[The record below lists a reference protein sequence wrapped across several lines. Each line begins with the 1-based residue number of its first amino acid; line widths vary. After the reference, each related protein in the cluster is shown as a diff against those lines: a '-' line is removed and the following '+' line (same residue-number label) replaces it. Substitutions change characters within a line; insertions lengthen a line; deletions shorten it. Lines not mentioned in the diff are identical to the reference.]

1 MALEDFIDLNASS
14 ASVSGTENN
23 EAPNSDCVISEP
35 DPQPSKSRGT
45 KDAINGE
52 IQGRD
57 DVANNEDQVTED
69 SVNDRNQGRESVID
83 EESQGRAS
91 LVNDEEL
98 EKGQCIG
105 GNMEG
110 QQTQHTQDM
119 EVDKDLFEQP
129 LVMQE
134 SIIVAETFK
143 MVEKVDN
150 GFAVVRNDIDISYS
164 KIDDRLPVNFG
175 RPIVTPTDAFY
186 QYANFG
192 YNITMHAPICC
203 FLMVSMT
210 SHALAISGVKRKR
223 VEYADQEPSVRVIYN
238 SLTSASKRKL
248 EELLQQWS
256 KWNAQHDS
264 STNVSLIIRNSE
276 TLFSVCVV
284 HTHSNSAWT
293 CALSTDVGMNLNQKP
308 HENLVSGEETYFPA
322 LQVGTERSS
331 AVSFWMDDD
340 TRKEQTEEIIRVDGD
355 SAPLYDR
362 GFLLGL
368 TSMDGPSNV
377 EGGLEAVEASR
388 CFNCSSYNHALKDCP
403 KPRDHTAVNN
413 ARKEHNSKKN
423 QTSGPHKNTRYYE
436 SSSGG
441 KYDGLR
447 PGFLGTE
454 TRQLLGIG
462 ELDPPPW
469 LHRMREIGYP
479 PGYMDL
485 DDEDQASGIKIYL
498 DEKTRID
505 QEDGE
510 LSETD
515 EPEQPEQKKKMSV
528 EFPGI
533 NAPIPKNADERR
545 WAALPAVSSF
555 DPYRNA
561 INRFNPSPSHSS
573 EANYRGHFS
582 DQRRPRDYRDD
593 GHYSDQRRSRD
604 YRDDSHYS
612 DQRRPRDYRDDAPP
626 GCNPEAGI
634 SPFIPSYRS
643 PNLGRSL
650 SDRGRWNPSG
660 NGDSSN
666 QSPYESLQ
674 HSGTDSH
681 RSGSGHKQLK
691 RRFTE
696 GP

>member
-1 MALEDFIDLNASS
+1 MALEGFIDLNASS
-14 ASVSGTENN
+14 GSVSGTENN
-23 EAPNSDCVISEP
+23 ESPNSTCVISEP
-35 DPQPSKSRGT
+35 DPQLSNSQST
-45 KDAINGE
+45 ENVNSGE
-52 IQGRD
+52 NQDRN
-57 DVANNEDQVTED
+57 DVPDNENRVTED
-69 SVNDRNQGRESVID
+69 IMNDKCRETVVDEENQGRENI
-83 EESQGRAS
+83 
-91 LVNDEEL
+91 VNGEEL
-98 EKGQCIG
+98 EQGQCVG
-105 GNMEG
+105 GNIEG

-119 EVDKDLFEQP
+119 ELDKDLFEKP
-129 LVMQE
+129 LVLQE
-134 SIIVAETFK
+134 NILVDENIK
-143 MVEKVDN
+143 IVEKVDTFNLLMNTEN
-150 GFAVVRNDIDISYS
+150 GCAAVRNDSYISYS
-164 KIDDRLPVNFG
+164 KLDDRP
-175 RPIVTPTDAFY
+175 
-186 QYANFG
+186 
-192 YNITMHAPICC
+192 
-203 FLMVSMT
+203 
-210 SHALAISGVKRKR
+210 ISGVKRKR
-223 VEYADQEPSVRVIYN
+223 VEYADQEPSVRIIYN

-248 EELLQQWS
+248 EELLQMWS

-264 STNVSLIIRNSE
+264 SAN
-276 TLFSVCVV
+276 
-284 HTHSNSAWT
+284 
-293 CALSTDVGMNLNQKP
+293 KP

-322 LQVGTERSS
+322 LQVGPEGSS

-340 TRKEQTEEIIRVDGD
+340 TRKEQTKEIIRVDGN

-368 TSMDGPSNV
+368 TSMDGPANA
-377 EGGLEAVEASR
+377 EGGSEAVEASR

-403 KPRDHTAVNN
+403 KPRDHAAVNN
-413 ARKEHNSKKN
+413 ARKEHNSRKN
-423 QTSGPHKNTRYYE
+423 QSSGPSKTTRYYE

-441 KYDGLR
+441 KYDGLK
-447 PGFLGTE
+447 PGFLGPE

-479 PGYMDL
+479 PGYMDP

-533 NAPIPKNADERR
+533 NAPIPENADERR
-545 WAALPAVSSF
+545 WASSQAVSSF
-555 DPYRNA
+555 DPYRNSH
-561 INRFNPSPSHSS
+561 RFNPSPSHSS
-573 EANYRGHFS
+573 EANYRSHFS

-604 YRDDSHYS
+604 YRDDGHYS
-612 DQRRPRDYRDDAPP
+612 DQRRSRDYREDAPPGSRDYRDDAPP
-626 GCNPEAGI
+626 GCDLEAGI
-634 SPFIPSYRS
+634 SSFIPSYRS

-666 QSPYESLQ
+666 QSPYECLQ
-674 HSGTDSH
+674 HPVSDSR
-681 RSGSGHKQLK
+681 RSGSGHK

>member
-14 ASVSGTENN
+14 GSISGTENN
-23 EAPNSDCVISEP
+23 ESPNSDCVISEP
-35 DPQPSKSRGT
+35 DPQRSNLQGT
-45 KDAINGE
+45 EDAIIGE
-52 IQGRD
+52 NQGRD
-57 DVANNEDQVTED
+57 DVADNENQVTED
-69 SVNDRNQGRESVID
+69 IVNDNIQGRETVIDEQNQGRESVVN
-83 EESQGRAS
+83 EEALEQGQR
-91 LVNDEEL
+91 VGRN
-98 EKGQCIG
+98 I
-105 GNMEG
+105 EG
-110 QQTQHTQDM
+110 QQTQHTHM
-119 EVDKDLFEQP
+119 ELDKDLFEQP
-129 LVMQE
+129 LVLQG
-134 SIIVAETFK
+134 SIIVAENIKT
-143 MVEKVDN
+143 VEKVDKFNSLMNSEN
-150 GFAVVRNDIDISYS
+150 GIAVVRNDSAISYS
-164 KIDDRLPVNFG
+164 NIDDRSL
-175 RPIVTPTDAFY
+175 
-186 QYANFG
+186 
-192 YNITMHAPICC
+192 
-203 FLMVSMT
+203 
-210 SHALAISGVKRKR
+210 SGVKRKR
-223 VEYADQEPSVRVIYN
+223 VEYADQEPSVRVVYN

-256 KWNAQHDS
+256 KWNAQHDP
-264 STNVSLIIRNSE
+264 
-276 TLFSVCVV
+276 
-284 HTHSNSAWT
+284 SA
-293 CALSTDVGMNLNQKP
+293 NKP

-340 TRKEQTEEIIRVDGD
+340 TRKEQTKEIIRVDGD

-368 TSMDGPSNV
+368 TSMDGATNG

-403 KPRDHTAVNN
+403 KPRDHAAVNN

-423 QTSGPHKNTRYYE
+423 QTSGPHKTARYYE

-447 PGFLGTE
+447 PGFLGPE

-479 PGYMDL
+479 PGYMDP
-485 DDEDQASGIKIYL
+485 DSEDQASGIKIYL
-498 DEKTRID
+498 DEKTRVD

-533 NAPIPKNADERR
+533 NAPIPENADERR
-545 WAALPAVSSF
+545 WASLQAVSSI
-555 DPYRNA
+555 DPYR
-561 INRFNPSPSHSS
+561 NRFNPSPSHSL
-573 EANYRGHFS
+573 EANYRGHYS

-604 YRDDSHYS
+604 YLDDGHYS
-612 DQRRPRDYRDDAPP
+612 DQRRSRDYRDDGHYSDQRRSRDYRDGIPP
-626 GCNPEAGI
+626 GVDPEAGI

-650 SDRGRWNPSG
+650 TDRGRWNPSG
-660 NGDSSN
+660 NGDSPN
-666 QSPYESLQ
+666 QSPYEKSLQ
-674 HSGTDSH
+674 HPVTDSR
-681 RSGSGHKQLK
+681 RSGSGHRQLK
-691 RRFTE
+691 RRFTD

>member
-1 MALEDFIDLNASS
+1 MALEDFIDLDASS
-14 ASVSGTENN
+14 GSVSGTENK
-23 EAPNSDCVISEP
+23 ESPNSDCVISEP
-35 DPQPSKSRGT
+35 DPQPSNLQGT

-57 DVANNEDQVTED
+57 DVANKEDQVTD
-69 SVNDRNQGRESVID
+69 DPVNDKIQGREAVID

-91 LVNDEEL
+91 IVNDEEL
-98 EKGQCIG
+98 EKGQCAG
-105 GNMEG
+105 GNIEG

-119 EVDKDLFEQP
+119 EVEKDLFEQP
-129 LVMQE
+129 LAMQE
-134 SIIVAETFK
+134 SIIVAETIK
-143 MVEKVDN
+143 TVEKVDMFNSLMNSEN

-164 KIDDRLPVNFG
+164 KIEDRL
-175 RPIVTPTDAFY
+175 
-186 QYANFG
+186 
-192 YNITMHAPICC
+192 
-203 FLMVSMT
+203 
-210 SHALAISGVKRKR
+210 ISGVKRKR

-264 STNVSLIIRNSE
+264 STN
-276 TLFSVCVV
+276 
-284 HTHSNSAWT
+284 
-293 CALSTDVGMNLNQKP
+293 KP

-340 TRKEQTEEIIRVDGD
+340 TRKEQNEEIICVDGD

-447 PGFLGTE
+447 PGFLGPE

-479 PGYMDL
+479 PGYMDV

-533 NAPIPKNADERR
+533 NAPIPENADERR
-545 WAALPAVSSF
+545 WAALQAVSSF

-604 YRDDSHYS
+604 YRDDGHYS
-612 DQRRPRDYRDDAPP
+612 DQKRSRDYRDDAPL
-626 GCNPEAGI
+626 GCNPEVGI

-674 HSGTDSH
+674 HSGSDPR

-691 RRFTE
+691 RRFIE

>member
-14 ASVSGTENN
+14 GSISGTENN
-23 EAPNSDCVISEP
+23 ESPNSDCVISEP
-35 DPQPSKSRGT
+35 DPQRSNLQGT
-45 KDAINGE
+45 EDDVNGE
-52 IQGRD
+52 NEGRD
-57 DVANNEDQVTED
+57 DVADNENQVTED
-69 SVNDRNQGRESVID
+69 IVNDKIQGRETVID
-83 EESQGRAS
+83 EENQVRESV
-91 LVNDEEL
+91 VNKEEL
-98 EKGQCIG
+98 EQGQCVG
-105 GNMEG
+105 GNIEG
-110 QQTQHTQDM
+110 QQTQHTENM
-119 EVDKDLFEQP
+119 ELDKDLSEQP
-129 LVMQE
+129 LVLQE
-134 SIIVAETFK
+134 SIIVAENIK
-143 MVEKVDN
+143 IVEKVDTFNSLMNGEN
-150 GFAVVRNDIDISYS
+150 GFAVVRNDSDISYS
-164 KIDDRLPVNFG
+164 KIDDRPL
-175 RPIVTPTDAFY
+175 
-186 QYANFG
+186 
-192 YNITMHAPICC
+192 
-203 FLMVSMT
+203 
-210 SHALAISGVKRKR
+210 SGVKRKR
-223 VEYADQEPSVRVIYN
+223 VEYADQEPSVRVVYN

-248 EELLQQWS
+248 EELLQRWS

-264 STNVSLIIRNSE
+264 STN
-276 TLFSVCVV
+276 
-284 HTHSNSAWT
+284 
-293 CALSTDVGMNLNQKP
+293 KP

-340 TRKEQTEEIIRVDGD
+340 TRKEQTKEIIRVDGD

-368 TSMDGPSNV
+368 TSMDGPTNA

-403 KPRDHTAVNN
+403 KPRDHAAVNN

-423 QTSGPHKNTRYYE
+423 QSSGPHKTTRYYE

-447 PGFLGTE
+447 PGFLGPE

-479 PGYMDL
+479 PGYMDP
-485 DDEDQASGIKIYL
+485 DNEDQASGIKIYL
-498 DEKTRID
+498 DEKTRVD

-533 NAPIPKNADERR
+533 NAPIPENADERQ
-545 WAALPAVSSF
+545 WASLQAVPSI
-555 DPYRNA
+555 DPYRH
-561 INRFNPSPSHSS
+561 RFNPSPSHSL
-573 EANYRGHFS
+573 EANHRGHYS

-604 YRDDSHYS
+604 YRDDGHYS
-612 DQRRPRDYRDDAPP
+612 DQRRSRDYRDDVPP
-626 GCNPEAGI
+626 GCVPEAGI
-634 SPFIPSYRS
+634 SPFIPSYGS

-650 SDRGRWNPSG
+650 SDRGRRNPYW
-660 NGDSSN
+660 NGDSPN

-674 HSGTDSH
+674 HPVSDSH